1 MKKLILILAVAALP
15 MAVYA
20 DTPAKTTTKKHAHK
34 HTTAASPAPDA
45 SPSPEAGTMAG
56 TAAKKAAPAAK
67 ATPAPK
73 ASPSPAAK

>member
-20 DTPAKTTTKKHAHK
+20 DTPTKTTAKKHA
-34 HTTAASPAPDA
+34 
-45 SPSPEAGTMAG
+45 SPEAGAAT
-56 TAAKKAAPAAK
+56 TATKKAPAAK

>member
-20 DTPAKTTTKKHAHK
+20 DTPAKTTKKHAHK
-34 HTTAASPAPDA
+34 HTAAASPAPEA
-45 SPSPEAGTMAG
+45 SPSPEAGAKT
-56 TAAKKAAPAAK
+56 TATKKAPAAK

>member
-1 MKKLILILAVAALP
+1 MKKLILILVVAALP

-20 DTPAKTTTKKHAHK
+20 DTPTKTTAKKHAHK
-34 HTTAASPAPDA
+34 HTTAASPAPEA
-45 SPSPEAGTMAG
+45 SPSPEAGAKT
-56 TAAKKAAPAAK
+56 TATKKAPAAK